1 MEPFKLLAHYL
12 KKKKKTVLLDIF
24 EHCTIF
30 YTVFYDELI

>member
-12 KKKKKTVLLDIF
+12 KKKKTVLLDIF